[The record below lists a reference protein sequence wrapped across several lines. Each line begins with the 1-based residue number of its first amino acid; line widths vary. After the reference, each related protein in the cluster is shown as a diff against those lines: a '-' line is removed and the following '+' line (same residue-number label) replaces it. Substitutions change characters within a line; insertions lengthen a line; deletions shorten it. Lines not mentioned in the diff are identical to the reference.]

1 MKFTLSTALSALC
14 AVSSAAAVLPRSGA
28 NDSSCIKPRPIPDLG
43 PDDLRNFGVV
53 LFDALD
59 MIDVYGPLDPLQ
71 IMAKSAQQL
80 NLHLVARTLD
90 GVTTAPGMGNPHNS
104 SFWPRIPSTATFDDD
119 LDLDVLIVPGGPGV
133 RAPDLGPEK
142 AFLEKMFPRVKIF
155 MTICTGGGLAGM
167 TGLVDD
173 YLVTTNKA
181 AWNSTAV
188 WGPGVNWVTPA
199 RFMADGKVWSSSGV
213 SSAP

>member
-14 AVSSAAAVLPRSGA
+14 AVSSAAAVLPRSA